1 MVQDREGAQEKEE
14 SMKLTIEIGKIF
26 EFENQTI
33 RNDIKVERFKAAIGE
48 AVYRSAVK
56 LLEFRDENESVAIEG
71 AIASEI
77 ADVIAER
84 EA

>member
-1 MVQDREGAQEKEE
+1 
-14 SMKLTIEIGKIF
+14 MKLTIEIGKIF

>member
-1 MVQDREGAQEKEE
+1 
-14 SMKLTIEIGKIF
+14 MKLTIEIGKIF

-33 RNDIKVERFKAAIGE
+33 RNDIKVEQFKAALGE

-56 LLEFRDENESVAIEG
+56 LLEFRDENDSVAIEG